1 MDYDRALYRVYERIM
16 EELNASPSPLALA
29 SSDRHEIHHRNV
41 RLGGGRRD
49 IMDTHGIAST
59 GATATGGGVD
69 SSAAHAHAHAHAH
82 ADNDGDGDD
91 QPYNDVGDSIEGANR
106 PTSVRIPPSI
116 ARRRVSY
123 STVRMQ
129 QRHRR
134 QQQQHQPL
142 PFLFPIWMSRKI
154 DLLVEHNRLH
164 RHPMLNFTDHSSTSY
179 VAYLWSKIQGWMDL
193 IGNLGSGHRHTT
205 YTSVASSAPISNS
218 SSSIM
223 SPTPTS
229 ITNINLQVAD
239 EEMGEIPSVLR
250 RQEEIPNPP
259 PLSSNNGDQ
268 SPSSSS
274 SPGSDGLRRRSN
286 SRQVSGGGLQQQNN
300 DDITSLSS
308 IANRWEGGS
317 ADVPP
322 LSMSHPSMSSQR
334 RGEQDEHSV
343 SQYQRREGGSRS
355 GRSSSSSSNSTSNS
369 SEYLRSNDSTT
380 TSSSNES
387 TSSSSSDDSITARN
401 SQLDDDN
408 NGPIDRVGSI
418 NDHNYDERG
427 GCSQLNVYIAMRL
440 SFAIAVFHIFV
451 LISLHST
458 YVGPYAFRGRHINMK
473 QQYGHVSRK
482 QRRQQDE
489 TTATD
494 STFVNCIAY
503 ALSTRPIKDRS
514 SYFGGSDEDVPSD
527 GNDTVERL
535 LAYETDTDLAE
546 HEWSNLW
553 DRGVAGIENKT
564 NSDTITTEDEFHPL
578 LGKDEILQIKILYG
592 NSCVG
597 QCSRVRTVDYPVQL
611 YPNSSDNYTDGD
623 TPGFQARM
631 LTQVDRLLN
640 ASQIDHNT
648 TSEDELSSP
657 SYWEKIHYRFS
668 LDDALLHLDETSS
681 FMHNITLVNVTVT
694 ERCLSSGSDNGE

>member
-16 EELNASPSPLALA
+16 EDLNASPSPLALA
-29 SSDRHEIHHRNV
+29 SSDRHEIIHHRNV
-41 RLGGGRRD
+41 RSGGGRRD
-49 IMDTHGIAST
+49 NMDMQGFAST
-59 GATATGGGVD
+59 GATATGGV
-69 SSAAHAHAHAHAH
+69 
-82 ADNDGDGDD
+82 ADDDGDGDD
-91 QPYNDVGDSIEGANR
+91 QQQLGSSSYNDVGDSIEGANR

-164 RHPMLNFTDHSSTSY
+164 HHPLLNFTDHSSTSY

-193 IGNLGSGHRHTT
+193 IGNLGGHRHTT
-205 YTSVASSAPISNS
+205 YTRVASSAPISNS

-239 EEMGEIPSVLR
+239 EEMGEIQSGSSP
-250 RQEEIPNPP
+250 QEVPNPP
-259 PLSSNNGDQ
+259 PLSSNGDQ

-274 SPGSDGLRRRSN
+274 PPGSDGLRRRSN

-300 DDITSLSS
+300 DDITLLSS
-308 IANRWEGGS
+308 IANRREGGS
-317 ADVPP
+317 SDVPP

-343 SQYQRREGGSRS
+343 SHYQRREGGGSRS
-355 GRSSSSSSNSTSNS
+355 GRSSSTSSSNTSTSS
-369 SEYLRSNDSTT
+369 SLRSNDGTT

-387 TSSSSSDDSITARN
+387 TSSSSSSDDSITARN

-451 LISLHST
+451 LISLHCT

-489 TTATD
+489 ATATD

-611 YPNSSDNYTDGD
+611 DTESNMSNTDGD
-623 TPGFQARM
+623 TSNGLQARI
-631 LTQVDRLLN
+631 LTQIDLSLN
-640 ASQIDHNT
+640 ASQIDDNT